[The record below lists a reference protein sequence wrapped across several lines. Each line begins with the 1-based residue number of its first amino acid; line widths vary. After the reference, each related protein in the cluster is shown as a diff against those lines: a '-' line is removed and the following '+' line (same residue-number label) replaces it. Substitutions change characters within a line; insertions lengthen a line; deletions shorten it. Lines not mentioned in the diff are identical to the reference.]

1 MNSGT
6 KPSHATRHIE
16 AIPPKEPYWLRDL
29 QVTESQGC
37 SPSASPGPSGG
48 LDMQSLELLHN
59 FTTRTFATLSD
70 SIMIRDFYRVS
81 AVQLGLQCDYIMRA
95 VLAVSALH
103 LAYHR
108 PEMRDH
114 YRSLAMVHH
123 KVASRDAMALMA
135 HSDPSTAEKV
145 FLFSVLTIYFALACP
160 RKGDGAL
167 LVGESG
173 YPEWMFLLQGT
184 RAFIR
189 ILGSCVDG
197 HMAPLFNHGADRWLA
212 REPNAEPASRVHE
225 HLDSMR
231 SIIALRQAD
240 LDLRSTY
247 LRAIDELAKSF
258 SLFDGVG
265 GGHCDMTDAFVWIFE
280 VVDDLLP
287 LLREPTQESVAI
299 FAFFTVIL
307 RRLEKHWWLRGRAD
321 HLIAKSYNLLDE
333 EHRLWIQWPL
343 QEIGYVT

>member
-1 MNSGT
+1 
-6 KPSHATRHIE
+6 
-16 AIPPKEPYWLRDL
+16 
-29 QVTESQGC
+29 
-37 SPSASPGPSGG
+37 
-48 LDMQSLELLHN
+48 MQALELLHN

-70 SIMIRDFYRVS
+70 STIIRDFYRQS
-81 AVQLGLQCDYIMRA
+81 AVQLGLRCDYIMRA
-95 VLAVSALH
+95 VLAVSSLH

-114 YRSLAMVHH
+114 YRSLAMTHH
-123 KVASRDAMALMA
+123 QVASREASKAHHTPYGKLCIVADQGSLVTLMTG
-135 HSDPSTAEKV
+135 SDPSTAEKL

-189 ILGSCVDG
+189 ILGTRVDG
-197 HMAPLFNHGADRWLA
+197 PVAPLFNHGADRWMA
-212 REPNAEPASRVHE
+212 REPNAEPMSRVHE

-231 SIIALRQAD
+231 SMIVLRQAD
-240 LDLRSTY
+240 LGLRNTY

-258 SLFDGVG
+258 SVFDGAG
-265 GGHCDMTDAFVWIFE
+265 GGQCDLTDAFVWIFE
-280 VVDDLLP
+280 VADDLLP
-287 LLREPTQESVAI
+287 LLREPTQEAVAI
-299 FAFFTVIL
+299 FAFFAVL
-307 RRLEKHWWLRGRAD
+307 LKRLEKHWWLRGWAD
-321 HLIAKSYNLLDE
+321 HLIAKSHNLLDE

-343 QEIGYVT
+343 QEIGYVS